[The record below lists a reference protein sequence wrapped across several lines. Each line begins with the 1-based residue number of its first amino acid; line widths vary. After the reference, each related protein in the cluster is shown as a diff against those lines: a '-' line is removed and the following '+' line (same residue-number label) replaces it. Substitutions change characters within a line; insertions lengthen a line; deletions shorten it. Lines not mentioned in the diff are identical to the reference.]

1 MTDALLVSGQHIDES
16 FLSSNSSTL
25 SALYECLLI
34 DEQRSRA
41 KSGRPTA
48 TFLWRANAFNSPLL
62 LEQTGT
68 AGGSSPVVAQRVLE
82 QLAALRRDR
91 QVCQKAKDEM
101 EWIAENRTR
110 FNGRWIALSG
120 RELLAVGDSAIEVF
134 RETEHMISPPL
145 IIKIEEESLPFPGW

>member
-1 MTDALLVSGQHIDES
+1 
-16 FLSSNSSTL
+16 
-25 SALYECLLI
+25 
-34 DEQRSRA
+34 
-41 KSGRPTA
+41 
-48 TFLWRANAFNSPLL
+48 LWRANAFNSPLL